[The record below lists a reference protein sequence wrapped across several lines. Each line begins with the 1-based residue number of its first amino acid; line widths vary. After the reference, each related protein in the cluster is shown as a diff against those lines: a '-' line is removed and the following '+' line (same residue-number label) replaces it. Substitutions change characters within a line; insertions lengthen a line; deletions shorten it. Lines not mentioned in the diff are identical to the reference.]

1 MKSYDVTEWGKPLQ
15 MRVHETPAPKG
26 REVLLRLTHCGVCH
40 SDVHV
45 RDGYFDMGGG
55 RKLSLADRGLKLPV
69 TLGHE
74 PLGVVAAVGEAVT
87 GVKLGGSYLVNPWIG
102 CGTCR
107 MCAANNDNL
116 CANMRALGIA
126 APGGFA
132 THVLVRDPRY
142 LIDAS
147 GIDAA
152 RAAPLTCSG
161 VTTFCAVKKLQPLDP
176 EDWVAV
182 LGCGGLGLMAL
193 AVLLGLGHRKIIACD
208 IDDAK
213 LAVARQRGAGQTCN
227 LKTEGLKRLAE
238 IAPGGMYGML
248 DFVGV
253 PQTVAL
259 AVPAMRKGGRFVLC
273 GLIGGEASLPIP
285 AFGMREIAILGSA
298 VGNTRDIVELVA
310 LVRAGRI
317 VPPEVERRPLAA
329 AESALADLAAGRVKG
344 RIVLETQG
352 EA

>member
-15 MRVHETPAPKG
+15 ARIRETPKPKG
-26 REVLLRLTHCGVCH
+26 NEVLIRLTHCGVCH

-55 RKLSLADRGLKLPV
+55 RKLSLGDRGLKLPV

-74 PLGVVAAVGEAVT
+74 PLGIVAALGESAA
-87 GVKLGGSYLVNPWIG
+87 GVKVGGSYLVNPWIG

-126 APGGFA
+126 LPGGFA
-132 THVLVRDPRY
+132 THVMVPHPRY
-142 LIDAS
+142 LVDAT
-147 GIDAA
+147 GLDGA
-152 RAAPLTCSG
+152 RAAPLACSG
-161 VTTFCAVKKLQPLDP
+161 VTTYCAVKKLQPIDP

-193 AVLLGLGHRKIIACD
+193 AVLRGLGHQKVIACD

-213 LAVARQRGAGQTCN
+213 LAVARERGAPQTCN
-227 LKTEGLKRLAE
+227 LKTEGVKKLLE
-238 IAPGGMYGML
+238 IAPGGVYGML
-248 DFVGV
+248 DFVGM

-259 AVPAMRKGGRFVLC
+259 AIPGLRKGGRFVLC
-273 GLIGGEASLPIP
+273 GLIGGEVSLPIP

-298 VGNTRDIVELVA
+298 VGTTRDIAELVG
-310 LVRAGRI
+310 LVRAGKI
-317 VPPEVERRPLAA
+317 TLPEVERRPLAA
-329 AESALADLAAGRVKG
+329 AESSLADLVAGKVTGRV
-344 RIVLETQG
+344 VLEIG
-352 EA
+352 DEG